1 VPDISLNV
9 DLKVQQALAELKR
22 LSPGADKEAKAI
34 AASLG
39 KALKDAEKDA
49 KKLGDTTAASGNKAL
64 KAMGPL
70 GGVLARI
77 SPAAGSASAAIAG
90 MTSAVEG
97 FEAAGM
103 GPAVAALAVL
113 LGGAAL
119 AWEGYNAN
127 ANEAAAIAATLKTA
141 HDELEPSLRAARLA
155 EIDLA
160 VATNQITAEAGRLE
174 REGVASIEA
183 FSAAT
188 KTAQARIKE
197 ISADTGSWSRTI
209 GDLGES
215 LQGTPLFGLGME
227 IDAFTTS
234 TSEADAETAA
244 LMGTM
249 QTAHDVIKRTTTA
262 HTALAEAAAEDAKA
276 EEAAAKAAKAESA
289 AHAAAAA
296 AAAKHAISVKA
307 AAADL
312 AELNAEMER
321 ADRAAEASAKG
332 YNEAITSLQSMQDTS
347 KRAMATDMDRLA
359 LDRDAALAKS
369 EALVREASTYALTVS
384 ARETIDAQH
393 RATDIAAEAEYQAAV
408 SALQQKADDE
418 RATMEAAASAQRMQ
432 EQQQVGNAIISLGD
446 SLLAATTRQYDTT
459 TREGRRAALSQFY
472 AQKAV
477 MLGQATI
484 AGALAVQQA
493 LASAAPPVNY
503 VLAAA
508 TGVAA
513 AVEIG
518 TIAATQPSFHRGY
531 APDEQQARV
540 LKRESVLTTTATAA
554 VGADKVG
561 AINAG
566 VTGGGYQG
574 PAPIIVGHRV
584 FNTLIKREL
593 ASSGA
598 LSAALTAGQ
607 IPGHRTNRRGTTG

>member
-1 VPDISLNV
+1 MPDINLNV
-9 DLKVQQALAELKR
+9 DLKVDKALKELTR

-39 KALKDAEKDA
+39 KSLRDAENAA
-49 KKLGDTTAASGNKAL
+49 KKLGDTTVVSGSKAA

-70 GGVLARI
+70 GGVLAKI

-90 MTSAVEG
+90 VTSAAEG
-97 FEAAGM
+97 FMAAGM

-119 AWEGYNAN
+119 AWEGYNAD
-127 ANEAAAIAATLKTA
+127 ANEAAAIALEVKAA
-141 HDELEPSLRAARLA
+141 HDALEPSLRAARLA

-160 VATNQITAEAGRLE
+160 VATGQITAEAGRLE
-174 REGVASIEA
+174 REGIASIEA

-197 ISADTGSWSRTI
+197 INAGTGSWSRTI

-215 LQGTPLFGLGME
+215 LKGTPLFGLGME

-234 TSEADAETAA
+234 TAEADAETAA
-244 LMGTM
+244 LMGTI
-249 QTAHDVIKRTTTA
+249 QTAHDVIKRTTEA
-262 HTALAEAAAEDAKA
+262 ERELAKVTGSHA
-276 EEAAAKAAKAESA
+276 AAAKAAKN
-289 AHAAAAA
+289 
-296 AAAKHAISVKA
+296 
-307 AAADL
+307 DL
-312 AELNAEMER
+312 AALNAEMER
-321 ADRAAEASAKG
+321 ADRAAEANAKG
-332 YNEAITSLQSMQDTS
+332 YNAAITSLQSMEDTS
-347 KRAMATDMDRLA
+347 TRAMATDMDRLA

-369 EALVREASTYALTVS
+369 EALAREASTYASTVS

-432 EQQQVGNAIISLGD
+432 EQQQVGNALISLGD

-508 TGVAA
+508 TGAAA

-561 AINAG
+561 ALNAG
-566 VTGGGYQG
+566 VTTGGGYGG
-574 PAPIIVGHRV
+574 PAPIVVGHRV
-584 FNTLIKREL
+584 FDDLVKREL
-593 ASSGA
+593 RSTGA
-598 LSAALTAGQ
+598 LSTALAVGS

>member
-1 VPDISLNV
+1 MPDISLNV
-9 DLKVQQALAELKR
+9 DLKVQQALGEMKR
-22 LSPGADKEAKAI
+22 LSPGMDKEAKAI

-39 KALKDAEKDA
+39 KTLKDIEKDA
-49 KKLGDTTAASGNKAL
+49 KKVGDTMGASGSKAL

-70 GGVLARI
+70 GGVLSKI
-77 SPAAGSASAAIAG
+77 SPAAGSASSAIAG

-97 FEAAGM
+97 FQAAGM

-119 AWEGYNAN
+119 AWEGYNAD
-127 ANEAAAIAATLKTA
+127 ANEAAAIMATLKTA
-141 HDELEPSLRAARLA
+141 HQELEPALRAAQLA
-155 EIDLA
+155 EIDMA
-160 VATNQITAEAGRLE
+160 VATGQITEEAGRLQ
-174 REGVASIEA
+174 REGIASIQA
-183 FSAAT
+183 FADAT
-188 KTAQARIKE
+188 KTAQMRLKE
-197 ISADTGSWSRTI
+197 INAGTGSWSRTI

-215 LQGTPLFGLGME
+215 LKGTPLFGLGMQ

-234 TSEADAETAA
+234 TAEADAETAA
-244 LMGTM
+244 LMGTI
-249 QTAHDVIKRTTTA
+249 QEAHDTIKRTTTA
-262 HTALAEAAAEDAKA
+262 HTTAAAATTKHGT
-276 EEAAAKAAKAESA
+276 AAKAAKSDLSA
-289 AHAAAAA
+289 
-296 AAAKHAISVKA
+296 
-307 AAADL
+307 
-312 AELNAEMER
+312 LNSEMER
-321 ADRAAEASAKG
+321 AERAAAANAKG
-332 YNEAITSLQSMQDTS
+332 YNAAIASLQGMEDASRHT
-347 KRAMATDMDRLA
+347 MAGEMDRLN
-359 LDRDAALAKS
+359 LDLKAALAKS
-369 EALVREASTYALTVS
+369 KALADEASIYGTSVS

-408 SALQQKADDE
+408 SALQQRADAE
-418 RATMEAAASAQRMQ
+418 RATMEAAASAQRVQ
-432 EQQQVGNAIISLGD
+432 EQQQVGSAIVSLGD
-446 SLLAATTRQYDTT
+446 SVLAATTRQYDTT

-484 AGALAVQQA
+484 AGALAVQLA
-493 LASAAPPVNY
+493 LATPPPANY

-508 TGVAA
+508 TGAAA
-513 AVEIG
+513 AVEVGI
-518 TIAATQPSFHRGY
+518 IAATQPSFHRGY

-561 AINAG
+561 ALNAG

-584 FNTLIKREL
+584 FDTLIKREL
-593 ASSGA
+593 SSSGA